1 MRDPVVRS
9 VDIGGILDHQW
20 SLFKRS
26 FHNAKFYIFYRIT
39 SNVLRSSS
47 WLGKSLRNIH
57 VTDDYEYVPFVLVK
71 IPSSFYISRLITGL
85 TRRMPLVEQELLTRQ
100 EHVFLCCPLFS
111 FLYSDLWI
119 IVCPFAR
126 FLLTIALSF
135 LRFTGSDYPS
145 RIFWPLHCLSFD
157 LRVLIAPLVSSN
169 FFLKQTSTSSRKR
182 LMSPWWAKP

>member
-1 MRDPVVRS
+1 
-9 VDIGGILDHQW
+9 
-20 SLFKRS
+20 
-26 FHNAKFYIFYRIT
+26 
-39 SNVLRSSS
+39 
-47 WLGKSLRNIH
+47 
-57 VTDDYEYVPFVLVK
+57 
-71 IPSSFYISRLITGL
+71 
-85 TRRMPLVEQELLTRQ
+85 MPLVEQELLTRQ
-100 EHVFLCCPLFS
+100 EHVFLCYPLFS

-126 FLLTIALSF
+126 FLLTIALSFLRFTGSDYPSRFLLTIALSFDHCIVFCPLHCLLTIALSF